1 MEGRGKEH
9 TVQYLPPLFRPLF
22 IARHELPD
30 THALSGTLTVHPDA
44 IKPRN
49 RRINLQS
56 KVIGEKVFADKQRT
70 KTGEIFMRSKFQAM
84 LLGLLAATALATS
97 AQAKDVTVTV
107 TAIVEHPALDAA
119 RDGVKDALA
128 EAGFKEGENLKF
140 VYQSAQGNPA
150 TAAQIARQFV
160 GEAPDVIVPIST
172 PSAQAV
178 VSATRDIPVVFTAVS
193 DPVGAQLVKDMAKPG
208 GNVTGLSD
216 MSPVAEHIKL
226 IKEVMPNIKKLG
238 YLYNSGETNSVSLL
252 AALKEAAAAEGI
264 EIVESAATKSAEVQG
279 AARALVGRADAMYVP
294 TDNTIVSA
302 LESAVGVAEESKLP
316 LFTADTDS
324 VKRGALAALGFNY
337 YDVGKQTGAVVVKVL
352 KGEKP
357 GDIPVDIAKGTDL
370 VINLGAAKKM
380 GVEFPQAVIDR
391 ATSKID

>member
-1 MEGRGKEH
+1 
-9 TVQYLPPLFRPLF
+9 
-22 IARHELPD
+22 
-30 THALSGTLTVHPDA
+30 
-44 IKPRN
+44 
-49 RRINLQS
+49 
-56 KVIGEKVFADKQRT
+56 
-70 KTGEIFMRSKFQAM
+70 MRST
-84 LLGLLAATALATS
+84 LLALLAATAIATS
-97 AQAKDVTVTV
+97 AQAKDVTVAV

-128 EAGFKEGENLKF
+128 EAGYKEGENLKF

-160 GEAPDVIVPIST
+160 GDGPDVIVPIST

-178 VSATRDIPVVFTAVS
+178 VSATRDIPIVFTAVS

-216 MSPVAEHIKL
+216 MSPVVEHIKL

-252 AALKEAAAAEGI
+252 AALKEAASAEGI

-337 YDVGKQTGAVVVKVL
+337 YDVGKQTGAVVVKIL

-370 VINLGAAKKM
+370 VINLSAAKKM

>member
-1 MEGRGKEH
+1 MRFK
-9 TVQYLPPLFRPLF
+9 FR
-22 IARHELPD
+22 
-30 THALSGTLTVHPDA
+30 S
-44 IKPRN
+44 
-49 RRINLQS
+49 
-56 KVIGEKVFADKQRT
+56 
-70 KTGEIFMRSKFQAM
+70 M
-84 LLGLLAATALATS
+84 LLASLAAAAIATT
-97 AQAKDVTVTV
+97 AQAKDVTVAV

-128 EAGFKEGENLKF
+128 EAGYKEGENLKF
-140 VYQSAQGNPA
+140 IYQSAQGNPA

-160 GEAPDVIVPIST
+160 GEGPDVIVPIST

-193 DPVGAQLVKDMAKPG
+193 DPVGAQLVKDLKKPG

-216 MSPVAEHIKL
+216 MSPVVEHIKL

-302 LESAVGVAEESKLP
+302 FESAVGVAEESKLP

-337 YDVGKQTGAVVVKVL
+337 YDVGKQTGAIVVKIL

-357 GDIPVDIAKGTDL
+357 GDIAVDIAKGTDL

>member
-1 MEGRGKEH
+1 MRFK
-9 TVQYLPPLFRPLF
+9 FR
-22 IARHELPD
+22 
-30 THALSGTLTVHPDA
+30 S
-44 IKPRN
+44 
-49 RRINLQS
+49 
-56 KVIGEKVFADKQRT
+56 
-70 KTGEIFMRSKFQAM
+70 M
-84 LLGLLAATALATS
+84 LLASLAAAAIATT
-97 AQAKDVTVTV
+97 AQAKDVTVAV

-128 EAGFKEGENLKF
+128 EAGYKEGENLKF
-140 VYQSAQGNPA
+140 IYQSAQGNPA

-160 GEAPDVIVPIST
+160 GEGPDVIVPIST

-178 VSATRDIPVVFTAVS
+178 VSATLDIPVVFTAVS
-193 DPVGAQLVKDMAKPG
+193 DPVGAQLVKDLKKPG

-216 MSPVAEHIKL
+216 MSPVVEHIKL

-337 YDVGKQTGAVVVKVL
+337 YDVGKQTGAIVVKIL

-357 GDIPVDIAKGTDL
+357 GDIAVDIAKGTDL

-391 ATSKID
+391 ATSKIGRAHV

>member
-1 MEGRGKEH
+1 
-9 TVQYLPPLFRPLF
+9 
-22 IARHELPD
+22 
-30 THALSGTLTVHPDA
+30 
-44 IKPRN
+44 
-49 RRINLQS
+49 
-56 KVIGEKVFADKQRT
+56 
-70 KTGEIFMRSKFQAM
+70 MRSV
-84 LLGLLAATALATS
+84 LLALLAATAIATS
-97 AQAKDVTVTV
+97 AQAKDVTVAV

-160 GEAPDVIVPIST
+160 GDGPDVIVPIST

-178 VSATRDIPVVFTAVS
+178 VSATRDIPIVFTAVS
-193 DPVGAQLVKDMAKPG
+193 DPVGAQLVKNMEKPG
-208 GNVTGLSD
+208 ANVTGLSD

-252 AALKEAAAAEGI
+252 AALKEAAAADGI
-264 EIVESAATKSAEVQG
+264 EIVESAATKSAEVKG
-279 AARALVGRADAMYVP
+279 AAQALVGRADAMYVP

-324 VKRGALAALGFNY
+324 VKRGAMAALGFNY
-337 YDVGKQTGAVVVKVL
+337 YDVGKQTGAVVARIL

-357 GDIPVDIAKGTDL
+357 GDISVEIAKGTDL

-380 GVEFPQAVIDR
+380 GVEFPKAVIDR